1 MVFFFGL
8 WDKVLCRSSLALDSL
23 CRTRWPWISVVLPLL
38 PECGDFPY
46 APPHLVL
53 CYAGIKLMEAL
64 GFWIPDNLVL
74 SRGEAAVWD
83 NEFPLK
89 LSEETL
95 NLSLGSTSVL
105 LTGCLCVK
113 LAELFTVLRASPTAL
128 SLCRPVGGPCVPV
141 WQLTPCIQGELGH
154 CFVGFPLGWSEEC
167 ERTHL
172 KESDEEEQ
180 NKDQTRAQ
188 SKATC

>member
-1 MVFFFGL
+1 
-8 WDKVLCRSSLALDSL
+8 
-23 CRTRWPWISVVLPLL
+23 
-38 PECGDFPY
+38 
-46 APPHLVL
+46 
-53 CYAGIKLMEAL
+53 MEAL

-128 SLCRPVGGPCVPV
+128 SLCRPVGGPCVP
-141 WQLTPCIQGELGH
+141 L
-154 CFVGFPLGWSEEC
+154 
-167 ERTHL
+167 
-172 KESDEEEQ
+172 
-180 NKDQTRAQ
+180 
-188 SKATC
+188 